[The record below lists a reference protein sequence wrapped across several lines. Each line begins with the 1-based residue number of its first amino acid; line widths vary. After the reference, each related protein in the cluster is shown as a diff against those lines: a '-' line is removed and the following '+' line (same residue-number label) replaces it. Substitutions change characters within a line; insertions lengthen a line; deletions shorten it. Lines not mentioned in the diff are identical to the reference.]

1 MRASPLIMLTL
12 CLGLWGCEQDS
23 TAQLDAELET
33 LRHRPV
39 GHLDA
44 LPEQPVYQPLR
55 YDASARR
62 SPFAAAPGMVTAAP
76 PAPSGASNRVMPDPE
91 RAREPLEG
99 YAISALRLVG
109 TLSVDGRTIALIR
122 TPEGRVVRLQRQQH
136 IGENNGR
143 VTRIGSDHI
152 EITELAPDGSG
163 GFSEVSRTLTLG
175 ATS

>member
-1 MRASPLIMLTL
+1 MKAPVLIMLVL
-12 CLGLWGCEQDS
+12 CLGLWGCERDT

-33 LRHRPV
+33 LRHRPA

-55 YDASARR
+55 YVADGHR
-62 SPFAAAPGMVTAAP
+62 SPFAAPPGMVAAL
-76 PAPSGASNRVMPDPE
+76 PAETSASTRAVPDPD

-99 YAISALRLVG
+99 YALGALRLVG

-122 TPEGRVVRLQRQQH
+122 TPEGRVVRLKRHQH
-136 IGENNGR
+136 IGENSGR

-152 EITELAPDGSG
+152 EITELAPNGSG
-163 GFSEVSRTLTLG
+163 GFIEVSRTLTLG

>member
-1 MRASPLIMLTL
+1 MKVSRLLVLMLG
-12 CLGLWGCEQDS
+12 LGLWGCERDS
-23 TAQLDAELET
+23 SAQLDAELET

-55 YDASARR
+55 YDAGGRR
-62 SPFAAAPGMVTAAP
+62 SPFEAAAGMADTA
-76 PAPSGASNRVMPDPE
+76 PATATSANDVRPDPG
-91 RAREPLEG
+91 RPREPLEG
-99 YAISALRLVG
+99 YALSALRLVG
-109 TLSVDGRTIALIR
+109 TLSVGGRTIALIR
-122 TPEGRVVRLQRQQH
+122 TPDGRVVRLETQQH
-136 IGENNGR
+136 VGENSGR

-152 EITELAPDGSG
+152 EITELAPDGLG

>member
-1 MRASPLIMLTL
+1 MIMLAL
-12 CLGLWGCEQDS
+12 CLGLWGCGQDT

-44 LPEQPVYQPLR
+44 LPEQPAYQPLR
-55 YDASARR
+55 YDAHERR
-62 SPFAAAPGMVTAAP
+62 SPFAPAPGMVAAAP
-76 PAPSGASNRVMPDPE
+76 APLKAQASAMPDPD

-99 YAISALRLVG
+99 YALNVLRLVG

-152 EITELAPDGSG
+152 EITELAPNGSG

>member
-1 MRASPLIMLTL
+1 MNRASPLIVLAL
-12 CLGLWGCEQDS
+12 CLGLWGCEQDR
-23 TAQLDAELET
+23 TEQLDAALET
-33 LRHRPV
+33 LRQRPV

-55 YDASARR
+55 YDAHERR
-62 SPFAAAPGMVTAAP
+62 SPFAAAPGMVAAAP
-76 PAPSGASNRVMPDPE
+76 VEATPSGSVRPDPG
-91 RAREPLEG
+91 RVREPLEG
-99 YAISALRLVG
+99 YALSALRLVG

-122 TPEGRVVRLQRQQH
+122 TPEGRVVRLQHRQH
-136 IGENNGR
+136 IGENSGR

>member
-1 MRASPLIMLTL
+1 MSARFLIMLTL
-12 CLGLWGCEQDS
+12 CLALWGCGQDN
-23 TAQLDAELET
+23 TAQLDDELDT

-55 YDASARR
+55 YDDHQRR
-62 SPFAAAPGMVTAAP
+62 SPFTAPPGMVTETPRAAP
-76 PAPSGASNRVMPDPE
+76 ATPVVPDPG

-99 YAISALRLVG
+99 YAINALKLVG
-109 TLSVDGRTIALIR
+109 ILSVDGRTIALVR
-122 TPEGRVVRLQRQQH
+122 TPEGRVVRLMHQQH
-136 IGENNGR
+136 IGENSGR

-152 EITELAPDGSG
+152 EITELTPDGSG

-175 ATS
+175 AKS

>member
-1 MRASPLIMLTL
+1 MRAPCLIMLAL
-12 CLGLWGCEQDS
+12 CLGLWGCGEDRA
-23 TAQLDAELET
+23 AQLDAELET
-33 LRHRPV
+33 LRNRPV

-55 YDASARR
+55 YDAHARR
-62 SPFAAAPGMVTAAP
+62 SPFAAAPGMAAATPAETP
-76 PAPSGASNRVMPDPE
+76 PPSSVRPDPE
-91 RAREPLEG
+91 RAREPLEN
-99 YAISALRLVG
+99 YALSALRLVG

-122 TPEGRVVRLQRQQH
+122 TPDGRVVRLQHRQH

-152 EITELAPDGSG
+152 EITELSPDGSG

>member
-1 MRASPLIMLTL
+1 MKVSRLLVLMLA
-12 CLGLWGCEQDS
+12 LGLWGCERDS
-23 TAQLDAELET
+23 SAQLDAELET

-55 YDASARR
+55 YDAGGRR
-62 SPFAAAPGMVTAAP
+62 SPFAAAPGMAVTAPVEAT
-76 PAPSGASNRVMPDPE
+76 SSSSVRPDPG
-91 RAREPLEG
+91 RAREPLEN
-99 YAISALRLVG
+99 YALATLRLVG
-109 TLSVDGRTIALIR
+109 TLSVGGRTIALVR
-122 TPEGRVVRLQRQQH
+122 TPDGRVVRLETQQH
-136 IGENNGR
+136 VGENSGR

-152 EITELAPDGSG
+152 EITELAPDGRG